1 MLLKPLAV
9 LKREVAGLNVIETK
23 GVVEVEA
30 VLAGGDGMGDVIVSQ
45 LKTLDDLFY
54 NQSGS

>member
-23 GVVEVEA
+23 GVVEVDA
-30 VLAGGDGMGDVIVSQ
+30 VLAGGDGMGDVMVSQ
-45 LKTLDDLFY
+45 LKTLDDLIC